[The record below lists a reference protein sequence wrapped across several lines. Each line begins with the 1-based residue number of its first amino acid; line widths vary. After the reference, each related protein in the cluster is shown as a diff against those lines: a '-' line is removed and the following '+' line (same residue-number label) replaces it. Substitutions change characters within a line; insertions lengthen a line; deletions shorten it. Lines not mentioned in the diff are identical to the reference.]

1 MSKISVGVEEENWKK
16 LMQLKI
22 DKDLKTFDD
31 VINFLLKKRKENKG
45 KE

>member
-31 VINFLLKKRKENKG
+31 VIDYLLKKMKG
-45 KE
+45 GKN